1 MSLLLQS
8 MQCLEPPPEHL
19 EDFDA
24 RFWRSRQSLLFVA
37 RRILGGEAGVQE
49 AVRNCYRR
57 ASRNRLQ
64 CRPDRAFRSW
74 LVRILID
81 EALAVRLS
89 QQERS
94 AWLSPCG

>member
-8 MQCLEPPPEHL
+8 MQCLEPPREHL

-24 RFWRSRQSLLFVA
+24 RFWRCRQSLLFVA
-37 RRILGGEAGVQE
+37 RRIIGGEAGVQE

-64 CRPDRAFRSW
+64 CRPDGAFRSR
-74 LVRILID
+74 LFRILID